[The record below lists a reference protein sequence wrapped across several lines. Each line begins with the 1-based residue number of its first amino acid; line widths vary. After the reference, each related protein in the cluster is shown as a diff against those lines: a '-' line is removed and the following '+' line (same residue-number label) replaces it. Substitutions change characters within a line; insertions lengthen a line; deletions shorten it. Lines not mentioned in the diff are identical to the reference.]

1 MDEARIARLEKKY
14 GRKEA
19 VMPGPGREAE
29 PGAGSGRPAPGPG
42 PKPGQGHGH
51 KGARM
56 PVTKP
61 QNAGKTIR
69 RLFSYIGKDKWKLV
83 IVIFC
88 IVISTIA
95 NLAGSYMLRP
105 VINTLVSEDGSK
117 ETLLRSLIKMGAIFA
132 VGIIAQYLQLRII
145 ISVSQ
150 NALKKLRDELFCK
163 IEKLPVKFYDTN
175 NHGDIMSRF
184 TNDVDAVGEMLN
196 NTVAQ
201 VISGAINIVGTF
213 ALMVYTNIYLTIITI
228 VTVPLMIR
236 AGGAVAG
243 RSRKYYKQQQAALG
257 TLNGYIEETVT
268 GQKVVK
274 VFCHEEIAEEEFSYL
289 NDDLCKKQINAQFFG
304 GIMGPVMGN
313 LSQVSYSLTACIG
326 GILCVLKGFDLG
338 GLTIFVNYSRQF
350 SRPINE
356 ISMQVNTIFS
366 ALAGAERVFDVM
378 DREPETADAPGAV
391 EIVEKDGRFFYQIPE
406 ASGSSAD
413 VGSVSSGGGD
423 AGRAGSVGVDD
434 SSYVNLN
441 GTEMKGAVTVEHVT
455 FGYVPNKTVLQ
466 DISLYAKPGQKI
478 AFVGST
484 GAGKTTITNLINRFY
499 DIDEGR
505 ILIDGIDIKDIKR
518 DDLRKCI
525 AMVLQDTHLFTG
537 TVRENIRYGRLDATD
552 AEVEEAARMAS
563 AHSFIMRLEHGYDT
577 MLEGDGANL
586 SQGQRQLLNIA
597 RASISKAPIL
607 ILDEATSSVDT
618 RTEKHIEH
626 GMDRLMA
633 HRTTLVI
640 AHRLSTVRNANAIMV
655 LENGEIIERG
665 DHDDLLA
672 LHGRYYNLY
681 TGLCELA

>member
-1 MDEARIARLEKKY
+1 MDNVRLERLEKKY
-14 GRKEA
+14 GRKDPAGPETGKGPGTA
-19 VMPGPGREAE
+19 GPGPG
-29 PGAGSGRPAPGPG
+29 GPG
-42 PKPGQGHGH
+42 PRGR
-51 KGARM
+51 GAGM
-56 PVTKP
+56 PMAKP
-61 QNAGKTIR
+61 QNAGKTIG
-69 RLFSYIGKDKWKLV
+69 RLFSYIGENKWKLV
-83 IVIFC
+83 VFIFC
-88 IVISTIA
+88 IIFYTVA
-95 NLAGSYMLRP
+95 NLAGSYLLRP
-105 VINTLVSEDGSK
+105 IINNLVSAEGSRT
-117 ETLLRSLIKMGAIFA
+117 TLLHSLFLMGCIYA
-132 VGIIAQYLQLRII
+132 VGIVAQYLQSRIM

-150 NALKKLRDELFCK
+150 NALQKLRDDLFRK
-163 IEKLPVKFYDTN
+163 LEKLPVRFYDTN

-196 NTVAQ
+196 NTINQ
-201 VISGAINIVGTF
+201 LISGAINIVGTF

-228 VTVPLMIR
+228 VMVPLMIR
-236 AGGAVAG
+236 AGKAVAG

-289 NDDLCKKQINAQFFG
+289 NDDLCKKQMSAQFFG

-378 DREPETADAPGAV
+378 DREPEPADDADAVA
-391 EIVEKDGRFFYQIPE
+391 IVEKEGRLFYQVP
-406 ASGSSAD
+406 ASNQVYAD
-413 VGSVSSGGGD
+413 K
-423 AGRAGSVGVDD
+423 
-434 SSYVNLN
+434 N
-441 GTEMKGAVTVEHVT
+441 GMEVKGAVTVEHVT
-455 FGYVPNKTVLQ
+455 FGYVPEKTILKDV
-466 DISLYAKPGQKI
+466 SLYAKPGQKI

-499 DIDEGR
+499 DIGEGR
-505 ILIDGIDIKDIKR
+505 IWIDGIEIRDIR
-518 DDLRKCI
+518 REDLRKNI

-552 AEVEEAARMAS
+552 EEVEAAARMAS

-633 HRTTLVI
+633 SRTTLVI

-672 LHGRYYNLY
+672 MHGRYYNLY
-681 TGLCELA
+681 TGLSELT

>member
-1 MDEARIARLEKKY
+1 MSRKKM
-14 GRKEA
+14 G
-19 VMPGPGREAE
+19 MPG
-29 PGAGSGRPAPGPG
+29 S
-42 PKPGQGHGH
+42 
-51 KGARM
+51 
-56 PVTKP
+56 KP
-61 QNAGKTIR
+61 QNAGKTIA
-69 RLFSYIGKDKWKLV
+69 RLLAYIGKDKWKLAV
-83 IVIFC
+83 FLIC
-88 IVISTIA
+88 IVIYTIA
-95 NLAGSYMLRP
+95 SLAGSYLLRP
-105 VINTLVSEDGSK
+105 VINNLVYGEGSRAA
-117 ETLLRSLIKMGAIFA
+117 LFYSLVRMGCIFA
-132 VGIIAQYLQLRII
+132 VGIIAQYIQSRII

-150 NALKKLRDELFCK
+150 NALKKLRDDLFDK
-163 IEKLPVKFYDTN
+163 IESLPIRFYDTN

-196 NTVAQ
+196 NTINQ
-201 VISGAINIVGTF
+201 LISGAINIVGTF
-213 ALMVYTNIYLTIITI
+213 LLMVYTNLYLTIIT
-228 VTVPLMIR
+228 VVMVPFMIM
-236 AGGAVAG
+236 AGRMVAK
-243 RSRKYYKQQQAALG
+243 RSRKFYKQQQAAIG
-257 TLNGYIEETVT
+257 ALNGYIEETVT

-274 VFCHEEIAEEEFSYL
+274 VFCHEEIAKEEFSSL
-289 NDDLCKKQINAQFFG
+289 NDDLCNKQIKAQFFG

-326 GILCVLKGFDLG
+326 GILCVLRGFDLG

-378 DREPETADAPGAV
+378 DGEPEREDRDDAV
-391 EIVEKDGRFFYQIPE
+391 SIIEKDGRKYYQVPE
-406 ASGSSAD
+406 ANTEYAS
-413 VGSVSSGGGD
+413 
-423 AGRAGSVGVDD
+423 
-434 SSYVNLN
+434 LN
-441 GTEMKGAVTVEHVT
+441 GAEVKGAVTIEHVT
-455 FGYVPNKTVLQ
+455 FGYDPDKTILK

-505 ILIDGIDIKDIKR
+505 ILIDGIEIKDIRR
-518 DDLRKCI
+518 DDLRKNI

-537 TVRENIRYGRLDATD
+537 TVKENIRYGRLDATD
-552 AEVEEAARMAS
+552 EEVEAAARMAS

-597 RASISKAPIL
+597 RAAISKAPIL

-633 HRTTLVI
+633 SRTTLVI

-672 LHGRYYNLY
+672 MHGRYHALY
-681 TGLCELA
+681 TGLSELE

>member
-1 MDEARIARLEKKY
+1 MDSIRLERLEKKY
-14 GRKEA
+14 GRKNPA
-19 VMPGPGREAE
+19 GPEIRKG
-29 PGAGSGRPAPGPG
+29 PGPG
-42 PKPGQGHGH
+42 PGGPGPRGR
-51 KGARM
+51 GAGM
-56 PVTKP
+56 PMAKP
-61 QNAGKTIR
+61 QNAGKTIG
-69 RLFSYIGKDKWKLV
+69 RLFSYIGEDKWKLV
-83 IVIFC
+83 IFIFC
-88 IVISTIA
+88 IVFYTVA
-95 NLAGSYMLRP
+95 NLAGSYLLRP
-105 VINTLVSEDGSK
+105 IINNLVSEEGSRT
-117 ETLLRSLIKMGAIFA
+117 TLLNSLLLMGCIYA
-132 VGIIAQYLQLRII
+132 VGIMAQYLQSRII

-150 NALKKLRDELFCK
+150 NALQKLRDDLFRK
-163 IEKLPVKFYDTN
+163 LEKLPVRFYDTN

-196 NTVAQ
+196 NTINQ
-201 VISGAINIVGTF
+201 LISGAINIVGTF
-213 ALMVYTNIYLTIITI
+213 ALMVYTNIWLTLITI
-228 VTVPLMIR
+228 VMVPLMIR
-236 AGGAVAG
+236 AGKAVAG

-289 NDDLCKKQINAQFFG
+289 NDDLCKKQISAQFFG

-378 DREPETADAPGAV
+378 DREPEPADDAEAV
-391 EIVEKDGRFFYQIPE
+391 TIVEKDGRFFYQVPT
-406 ASGSSAD
+406 SSQAYAD
-413 VGSVSSGGGD
+413 K
-423 AGRAGSVGVDD
+423 
-434 SSYVNLN
+434 N
-441 GTEMKGAVTVEHVT
+441 GTEVKGAVTVEHIT
-455 FGYVPNKTVLQ
+455 FGYVPEKTILKDV
-466 DISLYAKPGQKI
+466 SLYAKPGQKI

-499 DIDEGR
+499 DIEDGR
-505 ILIDGIDIKDIKR
+505 ILIDGIEIKDIRR
-518 DDLRKCI
+518 DDLRKNI

-552 AEVEEAARMAS
+552 AEVEAAARMAS

-633 HRTTLVI
+633 SRTTLVI

-672 LHGRYYNLY
+672 MRGRYYNLY
-681 TGLCELA
+681 TGLSELA